1 MLGFG
6 FAGAASGAAAV
17 VFWDE
22 PCGDAGAPGGGS
34 GAPAEGPSGA
44 PGRGIGG
51 LLAPSGGKPAG
62 ATDGKLGATGF
73 GPRVGAEAPS
83 DGAIPG
89 FVLAERVGAGVGT
102 GPGPGAGGAAGGGD
116 TPGTTGEG
124 GKAGDGGRAAVFA
137 AGGGTGPGAGATPGA
152 AGGAG
157 TGVGAGGGAGCPA
170 KGCLVTLNFGAP
182 GGRGFTGSPSL
193 GVSLRDGRGGSGA
206 GADILFLFTE

>member
-6 FAGAASGAAAV
+6 FAGVASGAVAD

-22 PCGDAGAPGGGS
+22 PAGDAGTPGGGS

-44 PGRGIGG
+44 PARGIGG
-51 LLAPSGGKPAG
+51 LLAPSGGKPTG
-62 ATDGKLGATGF
+62 ETDGRVGATGF

-89 FVLAERVGAGVGT
+89 FVLIERAGGGVGT
-102 GPGPGAGGAAGGGD
+102 GPGPGVGEAAGGGD
-116 TPGTTGEG
+116 TPGTAGEG
-124 GKAGDGGRAAVFA
+124 GKAGDGGGVAVLA

-152 AGGAG
+152 MGGA
-157 TGVGAGGGAGCPA
+157 GVGAGAGAGCPA

-182 GGRGFTGSPSL
+182 GGRGLTGSPSL

-206 GADILFLFTE
+206 GADILFQFIE